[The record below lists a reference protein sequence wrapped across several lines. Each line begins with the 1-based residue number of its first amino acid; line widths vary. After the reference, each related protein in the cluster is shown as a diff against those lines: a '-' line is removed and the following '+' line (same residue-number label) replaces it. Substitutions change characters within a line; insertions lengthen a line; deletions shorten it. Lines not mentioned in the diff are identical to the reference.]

1 MRLILRSPVSDG
13 VTSNRDVSVYSHR
26 FFCAEVTVGVTT
38 IYTVPAGSTA
48 ILRDLELFNASSAT
62 QTFTV
67 YLVQPGLGGV
77 PAIVINSIGAA
88 LGEQWQGRVVLNAG
102 DSLQTGTGASSQYM
116 VLSGYLFED

>member
-1 MRLILRSPVSDG
+1 M
-13 VTSNRDVSVYSHR
+13 SVYSHR

-38 IYTVPAGSTA
+38 IYTVPVGSTA

-62 QTFTV
+62 QTFTL
-67 YLVQPGLGGV
+67 YLVQPGLGGI

-88 LGEQWQGRVVLNAG
+88 LGEQWQGRVVMNGG